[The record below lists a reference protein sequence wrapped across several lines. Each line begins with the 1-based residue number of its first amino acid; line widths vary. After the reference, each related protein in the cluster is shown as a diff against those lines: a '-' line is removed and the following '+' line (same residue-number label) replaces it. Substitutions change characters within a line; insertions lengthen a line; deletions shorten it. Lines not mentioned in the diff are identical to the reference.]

1 MIVIKK
7 NRPPVASRWLNA
19 RPGRVIASSF
29 LLVIITGTIL
39 LMMPF
44 AAQNR
49 QSVGLLQ
56 ALFTA
61 TSATCV
67 TGLVTVDTATHWS
80 IFGKIVIISL
90 IQIGGLGLVTITS
103 FFYSFVR
110 RKASLKTMVLTQEST
125 ASFGFADVMRLVR
138 KIVLITLS
146 IEVTGGIILSA
157 QYIPGEGWLNGLGKG
172 FFQSISSFCNAGF
185 DLTGDTASGPFSS
198 LVGLNHNPA
207 IILTTALLIV
217 IGGLGFVVWSDLINL
232 RKTRKLLFHSK
243 VVLFV
248 SGILILSGTVFFLV
262 TEYTNQSHPYALGS
276 LPAAERPLA
285 ALFQAITPRTAG
297 FNSIDQASMHE
308 TSKFM
313 TIILMFIGAAP
324 GSTGGGIKV
333 STFAIVVATII
344 ADLHGRDNIVLFRH
358 RLPRET
364 FTKAFA
370 IIGMAMG
377 LVLACT
383 MILSYI
389 ERDALDAGRFHFI
402 DLLFESVSAFATV
415 GLSSAGTPNLQQ
427 ASWSVLI
434 PVMYIGRV
442 GPAAFAIGLTL
453 KGMSHKE
460 PIHPEGRLLVG

>member
-1 MIVIKK
+1 
-7 NRPPVASRWLNA
+7 
-19 RPGRVIASSF
+19 
-29 LLVIITGTIL
+29 
-39 LMMPF
+39 
-44 AAQNR
+44 
-49 QSVGLLQ
+49 
-56 ALFTA
+56 
-61 TSATCV
+61 
-67 TGLVTVDTATHWS
+67 
-80 IFGKIVIISL
+80 
-90 IQIGGLGLVTITS
+90 
-103 FFYSFVR
+103 
-110 RKASLKTMVLTQEST
+110 
-125 ASFGFADVMRLVR
+125 
-138 KIVLITLS
+138 
-146 IEVTGGIILSA
+146 
-157 QYIPGEGWLNGLGKG
+157 
-172 FFQSISSFCNAGF
+172 
-185 DLTGDTASGPFSS
+185 
-198 LVGLNHNPA
+198 
-207 IILTTALLIV
+207 
-217 IGGLGFVVWSDLINL
+217 
-232 RKTRKLLFHSK
+232 
-243 VVLFV
+243 
-248 SGILILSGTVFFLV
+248 V
-262 TEYTNQSHPYALGS
+262 TEYTNQSNPYALGS